1 MPLID
6 TILSINSKE
15 DNRMDNAK
23 KLLGKL
29 AIKAVKFLFSGMVTL
44 MSFVEI
50 LAKTKGGNK

>member
-1 MPLID
+1 
-6 TILSINSKE
+6 
-15 DNRMDNAK
+15 MDNAK

-50 LAKTKGGNK
+50 LAKTKGGNR